1 MSRRAVAVLIA
12 ATAAL
17 IVAATVWILLSRP
30 PEYVE
35 IRGLL
40 VDVQSRGIEHVESV
54 TLRTSDGGL
63 HLFLAT
69 PELLSNPEAPV
80 TASHLRQHLTGG
92 IPVLIRYRSADGPSV
107 AFRILD
113 AEGP

>member
-1 MSRRAVAVLIA
+1 MSRRALRVFIA
-12 ATAAL
+12 AIAAFT
-17 IVAATVWILLSRP
+17 VASTVWLILRRP
-30 PEYVE
+30 PEYLE

-40 VDVQSRGIEHVESV
+40 VDVQSQGIEHVESV
-54 TLRTSDGGL
+54 TLRTPDGTL
-63 HLFLAT
+63 HLFVAS
-69 PELLSNPEAPV
+69 PEVMSNQEAPA

-113 AEGP
+113 ADGP